1 MIEWHLR
8 TIKHNSRHFEQPVAV
23 ALKRSLLIFQ
33 LYLFFLRPAVH
44 QNGQPVDFG
53 VLPIPK
59 SLNVIP
65 AQCEHTVVY
74 TERKDFSFDSP
85 SAEQLGKQAVAA
97 VWPHTQHAIG
107 LQVFQVP
114 DLVS

>member
-1 MIEWHLR
+1 M
-8 TIKHNSRHFEQPVAV
+8 AV

-33 LYLFFLRPAVH
+33 LCLFFLRTAVH
-44 QNGQPVDFG
+44 QNGQPVDFWA
-53 VLPIPK
+53 LSIPK

-65 AQCEHTVVY
+65 AQCEHTVVHA
-74 TERKDFSFDSP
+74 ERKYFSSDSP

-114 DLVS
+114 DLIS